1 MPGLEARRVDAPPWP
16 LEDAGVRTLVG
27 ALGYVSLVACGP
39 STPPLTS
46 DQLLGKQ
53 SMVVLLEGPGGF
65 AAEARDLSAGGDGV
79 RLDTTSLDRITLL
92 LYDEPLEA
100 LPLLRAGPLSLASEG
115 DMLPPQDVVFELVLD
130 ADDRRWRQ
138 VDTLRDAVAALRLA
152 RGGPGPKA
160 PSVCDKADIEYVTL
174 TATTATTTGVVF
186 VERAEGRDV
195 LIGTNDHQLWRV
207 SVGDTPGQT
216 RTTTLTLPRDRPGAG
231 AGWLAHDKRTLWV
244 SNGTD
249 LVTYDLG
256 GATLAPTIRTRLQ
269 RLPGF
274 VNHLSGPPR
283 SDDPILLAT
292 TSNAE
297 VLRIDM
303 NEGSVRSLGTATTSM
318 VPMYY
323 QDMRLLRT
331 SSVTVLTQGVSDYW
345 DVTPRGIVQRQLRGV
360 DLGCDDGRVGRG
372 TVWRND
378 IMVALVECGTA
389 KRTALAQLSGP
400 LSWQALIRSDDDRK
414 SLKSNEE
421 PRSLVVLGGTVFLGH
436 ADSIYSRYDGGQW
449 CAAHDYGVRTSTPT
463 STARLQLNFAVA
475 IDAKTVLVAGPRV
488 NGDEVGPLAV
498 GVLRFP
504 L

>member
-1 MPGLEARRVDAPPWP
+1 M
-16 LEDAGVRTLVG
+16 RTLAE
-27 ALGYVSLVACGP
+27 ALGCVSLVACGP

-65 AAEARDLSAGGDGV
+65 TAEARALSAGGDGV
-79 RLDTTSLDRITLL
+79 RLDTTTLDRITLL
-92 LYDEPLEA
+92 LYDEPLDA

-152 RGGPGPKA
+152 RDAPGPKT
-160 PSVCDKADIEYVTL
+160 PKLCDEADIEYVTL

-207 SVGDTPGQT
+207 SVGDAPGQT

-256 GATLAPTIRTRLQ
+256 GSTLAPTIRTRLQ

-292 TSNAE
+292 TSNAA

-303 NEGSVRSLGTATTSM
+303 NEGSVRSLGTATTST

-323 QDMRLLRT
+323 QDMRLLRN
-331 SSVTVLTQGVSDYW
+331 SSVTVLTQETPEYWEVTETGLIHHAFPLTSGPCALYPAAVGRGVVWRDVVVIAVAFTDCPANPGLAQRVTSRNWEWLSMVGPTIKRSRSLAVLGDTLFVGHASSVYSRWHDKEWCAESPYGVSD
-345 DVTPRGIVQRQLRGV
+345 G
-360 DLGCDDGRVGRG
+360 GRRP
-372 TVWRND
+372 T
-378 IMVALVECGTA
+378 
-389 KRTALAQLSGP
+389 
-400 LSWQALIRSDDDRK
+400 K
-414 SLKSNEE
+414 SA
-421 PRSLVVLGGTVFLGH
+421 P
-436 ADSIYSRYDGGQW
+436 
-449 CAAHDYGVRTSTPT
+449 
-463 STARLQLNFAVA
+463 LQLNFAVA

-488 NGDEVGPLAV
+488 KGDEVGPLAV